1 MKRGTKFLMWV
12 LVSALV
18 LGIAACAGMFYARD
32 HVVLFQGKPTFRE
45 AKQLSLRGKPLEDL
59 DQLAQFPQLRTLDA
73 RGSGLTAEEYHEL
86 FRSYPRVQVLWDVP
100 FQNGTVASDAE
111 KITVTTLNAQDIQD
125 LRYLKNLKSID
136 AWNCEDYDALTKLQ
150 EERPDC
156 KVFYSVSFGAQ
167 EFDCDIQDIFLVE
180 ADGMTLVENLQYLP
194 MVTKVTMT
202 GPLPVWEELDQAMT
216 KYPFI
221 EFNWEVFAFQQTL
234 PSNAEELVL
243 TDDQIET
250 VSELEEV
257 LPYLPKLK
265 TVDLRSCDLPGE
277 ELVDLAYQWPEIDF
291 LFGLTIGHVTVCTDA
306 KEIDISNHIFENT
319 DQVERYVNC
328 FPNLQKVIMCEC
340 GISNEEM
347 DALNRKYEDIRFV
360 WSVQLGVKLFR
371 TDSLYYTPNKWGE
384 KCFDETI
391 YNLRYCTDMVCV
403 DIGHMKDV
411 SNCEWAAFMPNL
423 KYLILAQTAIRD
435 LTPLSGLKNLV
446 FLELFQSKAR
456 DYSPLVSITSLEDLN
471 LSYTFGDPEPI
482 SQMTWLKRL
491 WWSGSWIARTTLPEV
506 LTETEMEFYE
516 VSSTGGTWREGQN
529 YYDMRDLIG
538 MDYMS
543 G

>member
-1 MKRGTKFLMWV
+1 
-12 LVSALV
+12 
-18 LGIAACAGMFYARD
+18 
-32 HVVLFQGKPTFRE
+32 
-45 AKQLSLRGKPLEDL
+45 
-59 DQLAQFPQLRTLDA
+59 
-73 RGSGLTAEEYHEL
+73 
-86 FRSYPRVQVLWDVP
+86 
-100 FQNGTVASDAE
+100 
-111 KITVTTLNAQDIQD
+111 
-125 LRYLKNLKSID
+125 
-136 AWNCEDYDALTKLQ
+136 
-150 EERPDC
+150 
-156 KVFYSVSFGAQ
+156 
-167 EFDCDIQDIFLVE
+167 
-180 ADGMTLVENLQYLP
+180 
-194 MVTKVTMT
+194 
-202 GPLPVWEELDQAMT
+202 
-216 KYPFI
+216 
-221 EFNWEVFAFQQTL
+221 
-234 PSNAEELVL
+234 
-243 TDDQIET
+243 
-250 VSELEEV
+250 
-257 LPYLPKLK
+257 
-265 TVDLRSCDLPGE
+265 
-277 ELVDLAYQWPEIDF
+277 VDLAYQWPEIDF
-291 LFGLTIGHVTVCTDA
+291 LFDLTIGHVTVCTDA

-506 LTETEMEFYE
+506 LTETEMEFYQ